1 VADAVR
7 PREWDHKSEAA
18 RVTLAGCCAQAE
30 EQALYL
36 RTENGRLQSSEQ
48 MVQPPPRCALTLLA
62 VRTSLRLLCAPRC
75 ALTLLAVLSLSSL
88 RALRC
93 ARCALLAV
101 LAVRSLLRSPLCA
114 PRCALLAA
122 LPVVR
127 SSLCS
132 HSPRCAHFAVLA
144 VRSSLCSLCLY
155 ACLACMYGCMPVGLE
170 CSRAATV
177 SVG

>member
-101 LAVRSLLRSPLCA
+101 RSSLSSLCAPCCA
-114 PRCALLAA
+114 PRCALLAV
-122 LPVVR
+122 LSL
-127 SSLCS
+127 SSLRAL
-132 HSPRCAHFAVLA
+132 RCARCALLAVLA
-144 VRSSLCSLCLY
+144 MPLCLFGLHVWLY
-155 ACLACMYGCMPVGLE
+155 ACGL
-170 CSRAATV
+170 RV
-177 SVG
+177 L

>member
-101 LAVRSLLRSPLCA
+101 RSSLSSLCAPCCAPRCALLAVRSLLRSPLCA
-114 PRCALLAA
+114 PRCALTLLAA
-122 LPVVR
+122 R
-127 SSLCS
+127 T
-132 HSPRCAHFAVLA
+132 
-144 VRSSLCSLCLY
+144 SLCSLCAPRCARY
-155 ACLACMYGCMPVGLE
+155 AFMPVWPACMAVCLW
-170 CSRAATV
+170 A
-177 SVG
+177 